1 MLQQRLNQQSHAH
14 ARRMLNTQQRI
25 LVEGPSKK
33 DPMQLCGRT
42 ENNRIVNFDGQP
54 KMIGDFVDVTITEV
68 LPNSLRGVLVKDLNC

>member
-1 MLQQRLNQQSHAH
+1 
-14 ARRMLNTQQRI
+14 MLNTQHRI

-54 KMIGDFVDVTITEV
+54 KMIDEFVDVIVTEV
-68 LPNSLRGVLVKDLNC
+68 LPNSLRGELVSDLNS